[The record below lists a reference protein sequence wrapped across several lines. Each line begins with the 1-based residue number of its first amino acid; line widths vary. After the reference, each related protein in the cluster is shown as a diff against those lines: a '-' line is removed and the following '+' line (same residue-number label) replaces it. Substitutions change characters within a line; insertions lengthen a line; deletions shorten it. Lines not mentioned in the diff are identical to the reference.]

1 MMSFYAVALMLIIVY
16 VYRSLHVGR
25 FGIRQL
31 YFIAILCVV
40 RLAIPVEFTF
50 SKEVALGKLYNKA
63 IPFLFDSFF
72 GPLCVADWLAILWG
86 LIAILLI
93 TRSFVKNKKFK
104 NMILQCATPADDRY
118 EQLLQ
123 KIRGRYKTSKK
134 VKVIESRV
142 STTPFTFGFFDKI
155 IVLPE
160 GLSETQAYYSL
171 LHEYGHIVRRDIEA
185 IMLTDLFCNIMW
197 WNPFAYLLRARMEE
211 TLELNCDSTVVG
223 VIESAEKADYLQT
236 IVAMIKRSEW
246 KNSKG
251 LASSL
256 GLIRF
261 NNNRFI
267 VKRFKNVQD
276 NSPLRRNVIYNAA
289 LALVCAGVF
298 VSSYAFVF
306 QSYFEQ
312 PNNDEYGYEIN
323 EESYIVLHDGVYEL
337 YNAGEYQYS
346 LPSEKSAL
354 QMMERLGVPLRNEE

>member
-134 VKVIESRV
+134 
-142 STTPFTFGFFDKI
+142 
-155 IVLPE
+155 
-160 GLSETQAYYSL
+160 
-171 LHEYGHIVRRDIEA
+171 
-185 IMLTDLFCNIMW
+185 
-197 WNPFAYLLRARMEE
+197 
-211 TLELNCDSTVVG
+211 
-223 VIESAEKADYLQT
+223 
-236 IVAMIKRSEW
+236 
-246 KNSKG
+246 
-251 LASSL
+251 
-256 GLIRF
+256 
-261 NNNRFI
+261 
-267 VKRFKNVQD
+267 
-276 NSPLRRNVIYNAA
+276 
-289 LALVCAGVF
+289 
-298 VSSYAFVF
+298 
-306 QSYFEQ
+306 
-312 PNNDEYGYEIN
+312 
-323 EESYIVLHDGVYEL
+323 
-337 YNAGEYQYS
+337 
-346 LPSEKSAL
+346 
-354 QMMERLGVPLRNEE
+354 